1 MKDAEPPQE
10 REVRPGPGSAEP
22 ASLPGPLQARPAS
35 LHLGRLTAEP
45 GSHLGPARVRLSS
58 SPRDWRL
65 RQPGPAP
72 AGCR

>member
-1 MKDAEPPQE
+1 MQGAEPRRRGRSALALAPQS
-10 REVRPGPGSAEP
+10 PPPCP
-22 ASLPGPLQARPAS
+22 APCRLAPPRCTRG
-35 LHLGRLTAEP
+35 LTAEP
-45 GSHLGPARVRLSS
+45 GSHLGPVRVRLSS

>member
-1 MKDAEPPQE
+1 MQDAEP
-10 REVRPGPGSAEP
+10 RRRGRSAL
-22 ASLPGPLQARPAS
+22 ARPLQARPAS
-35 LHLGRLTAEP
+35 LHPGRLTAEP
-45 GSHLGPARVRLSS
+45 GSHLGPVRVRLSS